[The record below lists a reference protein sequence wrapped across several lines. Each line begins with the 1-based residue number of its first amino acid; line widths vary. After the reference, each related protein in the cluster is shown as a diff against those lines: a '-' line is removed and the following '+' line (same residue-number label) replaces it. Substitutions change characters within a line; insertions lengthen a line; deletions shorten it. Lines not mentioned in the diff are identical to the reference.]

1 MVKAPRQTI
10 WGVIF
15 SLLIGALYIIL
26 TLPKGTYRLAV
37 QLGWGWLADFAR
49 WGSEVN
55 QAMSRNLPPFSELM
69 LYVVYGIGIYL
80 GVLMLLSLRH
90 LQLGLFGWGLF
101 SLVVSTC
108 IFHLIAW
115 IGFVTVKVVGFVL
128 WLLAIIIRFLV
139 SLIDPLVRFLK
150 DLALGILDLIYRFL
164 QPILGNLWW
173 IGAIFLLF
181 CLIFIIL
188 KFWNSFVE
196 ALKLAF
202 WIVVGLAISV
212 GVGYLLVLLWRIIG
226 DVVMAILRFMA
237 RVVDFIVMI
246 IKLLAI
252 GLGVL
257 IAIATVGQLLLDQLK
272 GALSAGNHRRGVII
286 GAIAIGSSIAI
297 LLLVSNVYGTDSLL
311 PTTIA
316 QFCLDFL
323 HQQAPILDALICLAI
338 LGLSVLGILRNLPR
352 LLTEP
357 SLDEFGKSL
366 VYTAAGVVVAG
377 AFAAIG
383 AETEQ

>member
-1 MVKAPRQTI
+1 MIKAPRQTI

-15 SLLIGALYIIL
+15 SLLLGTLYIIL
-26 TLPKGTYRLAV
+26 TLPKGTYKLAG
-37 QLGWGWLADFAR
+37 QLGWRWLADFAR
-49 WGSEVN
+49 WGIEVN
-55 QAMSRNLPPFSELM
+55 QTISQNLPSFSELM
-69 LYVVYGIGIYL
+69 LYIVYGIGIYL

-90 LQLGLFGWGLF
+90 LRFSLFGWGLF

-115 IGFVTVKVVGFVL
+115 IGYITVKIIGFVW
-128 WLLAIIIRFLV
+128 WLLVIIIRFLV
-139 SLIDPLVRFLK
+139 SLIDPLIQFLK
-150 DLALGILDLIYRFL
+150 TLALGILDLVYRFL

-181 CLIFIIL
+181 CLIFVIL

-212 GVGYLLVLLWRIIG
+212 GVGYLLGLLWRVIG
-226 DVVMAILRFMA
+226 DVVMAILRFLA
-237 RVVDFIVMI
+237 KIVDFIVMI
-246 IKLLAI
+246 IKFLAI
-252 GLGVL
+252 GFGVL
-257 IAIATVGQLLLDQLK
+257 VAIATVGQLLLDQLK
-272 GALSAGNHRRGVII
+272 GALAAGNHKRGVII

-311 PTTIA
+311 PLTIA

-338 LGLSVLGILRNLPR
+338 LGLSVLGVLRNLPR

-357 SLDEFGKSL
+357 TWDEFGKSL